1 MTGFEQIIGI
11 NPWTALF
18 TFCNMIITF
27 LILKKF
33 LFKPVK
39 KMIDERQKEI
49 DDMYADAE
57 SSRTEAAKLEADY
70 AEHLSSARAERDEI
84 MRDAV
89 SLAQKREREIIAE
102 AKGEA
107 AAIMSKAEA
116 DIAQEKKK
124 ALNEVKNEISSISI
138 SIAAQVVGRE
148 ISEADHA
155 RLVSDFIGK
164 LGEGDD

>member
-49 DDMYADAE
+49 DDMYAE
-57 SSRTEAAKLEADY
+57 SARTEAAKLEADY

-89 SLAQKREREIIAE
+89 SRAQKREREIIAE

-124 ALNEVKNEISSISI
+124 ALNEVKNEISSISVT
-138 SIAAQVVGRE
+138 IAQEVVGRE
-148 ISEADHA
+148 ITAADHE
-155 RLVSDFIGK
+155 RLVSEFIGK
-164 LGEGDD
+164 LGESDD